1 MINTSKF
8 HSVQFYNTNIQRYCF
23 HLLISLYY
31 MESLKIV
38 LKAINVNNPVDK
50 ISLYHLIYEAYCICL
65 IKLNVMTN
73 RTKDLV
79 QMRPIIPSA
88 LIYKSMSSEERF
100 QNATLRPL
108 LVLQNE
114 LLIEVFK
121 NYIAKHKNVFNEL
134 HLPKQLDYIENAIHK
149 DMKFRNSIKGMIIGQ
164 FTVEEYGIYIQNS
177 SALNKRM
184 MNLVKERLI
193 SQIQLF
199 APQMATVI

>member
-1 MINTSKF
+1 
-8 HSVQFYNTNIQRYCF
+8 
-23 HLLISLYY
+23 
-31 MESLKIV
+31 
-38 LKAINVNNPVDK
+38 
-50 ISLYHLIYEAYCICL
+50 
-65 IKLNVMTN
+65 MTN